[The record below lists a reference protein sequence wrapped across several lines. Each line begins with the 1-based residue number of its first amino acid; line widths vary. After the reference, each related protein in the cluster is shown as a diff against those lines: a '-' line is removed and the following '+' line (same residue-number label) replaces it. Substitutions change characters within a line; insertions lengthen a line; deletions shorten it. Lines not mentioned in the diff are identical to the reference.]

1 MVAAGEVVLRG
12 AVAADAAAVA
22 ALYLRARKELLPFAP
37 LAHADDAVRAWTAA
51 QLLPA
56 GGTTVATVGGVI
68 VGFVTLDHRD
78 GSWIDQ
84 LYLQPPWI
92 GRGIGTRLL
101 DHARAVL
108 VPPIRLYTFQANER
122 ARRFYER
129 HGFRPV
135 AFSDGAGNEERC
147 PDVLYEWP

>member
-1 MVAAGEVVLRG
+1 MVDAGEVVLRA

-37 LAHADDAVRAWTAA
+37 LAHADDAVRAWMAA
-51 QLLPA
+51 QLIPA
-56 GGTTVATVGGVI
+56 GGTTVATAGGEV
-68 VGFVTLDHRD
+68 VGFVSLDRRD

-84 LYLQPPWI
+84 LYLQPQWI
-92 GRGIGTRLL
+92 GRGVGPRLL
-101 DHARAVL
+101 AHARAVL
-108 VPPIRLYTFQANER
+108 VPPIRLYTFQANDR

-129 HGFRPV
+129 HAFRAV
-135 AFSDGAGNEERC
+135 AFTDGAGNEERC